1 MSGSS
6 DLGEIEE
13 IGANVVSELI
23 GTMDCPVDLLPEFQ
37 MAVLGQF
44 TSARKGTQHLLAL
57 TEPGE
62 ANPSGVILYGVKEG
76 RRNTTTLYC
85 QLLLVSG
92 QMRTNVALALIRHG
106 IAKHK
111 PHRVEAKVTNRD
123 PSVDL

>member
-6 DLGEIEE
+6 DLGEIKE
-13 IGANVVSELI
+13 IGSDAVSKLI
-23 GTMDCPVDLLPEFQ
+23 EQMDCLVDLLPEFR
-37 MAVLGQF
+37 MKVL

-57 TEPGE
+57 TQPGE

-76 RRNTTTLYC
+76 RRDTTTLDC

-92 QMRTNVALALIRHG
+92 QMKTDVGQALIRHV
-106 IAKHK
+106 INEHN
-111 PHRVEAKVTNRD
+111 PHRVEAKVTNSD